1 MINKLLT
8 LLSNWTNASVVNFLL
23 VLIHTNKCFHVYVI
37 LSTDYKVLLKVRK
50 FIIMCLKK
58 KIITTFIPKLSLNF

>member
-8 LLSNWTNASVVNFLL
+8 LLSNWTKASVVNFLI

-58 KIITTFIPKLSLNF
+58 KR